1 MGLSASL
8 TNALSG
14 MGTGQASLEILSRN
28 VANAG
33 TPGYHRQSLSVI
45 DTMGA
50 NSTFARTGGLE
61 RAFDQSLQAYYTDAV
76 SDAGYTGVRT
86 DVLNRLQT
94 FLGKPGDPGS
104 LDSMFGSFQN
114 ALQTLSTS
122 PDDFATRASVVSQ
135 AQAMASTLNSLSQ
148 NVQSLRQESETQIS
162 SSVSALNDAVNAL
175 ARVNG
180 RLGAQTADSA
190 TRATLMDQ
198 RDRLVSQIAE
208 QLDVTV
214 QYRPD
219 DTVSL
224 MTKTGVGILDV
235 NPSTFNFQ
243 PAGVITADKQFNIN
257 PSKSNV
263 GQLTLTTPSG
273 SVIDLVQQNVLRSG
287 KLAGLIDL
295 RDNTLVTAQ
304 SQLDQIA
311 AGLAQSMSTV
321 TTQGAAATS
330 GTKNGLSIDIAA
342 IRDGND
348 FTLNY
353 TAGGT
358 QKSIKVVRVDDTSK
372 LPLDYVDAGG
382 MRVIGADFSGGPTAV
397 ANLLSSKLGPGFTVS
412 GSGTSVTVL
421 DDGATNT
428 TDVTGLTSHVTVSG
442 TQSGAALNLFVDT
455 GDKDFTNNLDG
466 AGQLRGFASRI
477 GVNSAV
483 ATNNT
488 LLSQYQTGISIGD
501 PTRPNYIL
509 SQLQTMNFAAAQPT
523 SSNQGTFR
531 LAGAVTDLISQT
543 MDYSGEI
550 AASAEGDDSS
560 QQQTMES
567 LQQRMD
573 KAYGVNVDDEMAR
586 LIQIQNA
593 YAANSRIISVV
604 QDLMNKLFNS

>member
-61 RAFDQSLQAYYTDAV
+61 RAFDQSLQAYYTDSV
-76 SDAGYTGVRT
+76 SNAGYTGVRT
-86 DVLNRLQT
+86 DVLERLQS

-104 LDSMFGSFQN
+104 LDTMFGNFQN
-114 ALQTLSTS
+114 ALQSLGTS
-122 PDDFATRASVVSQ
+122 PDDFATRASAISQ
-135 AQAMASTLNSLSQ
+135 AQGMASTLNSLSQ
-148 NVQSLRQESETQIS
+148 SVQSLRQESETQIS

-175 ARVNG
+175 AQVNG
-180 RLGAQTADSA
+180 RLVAQTTDSA

-198 RDRLVSQIAE
+198 RDRLVSLIAE

-235 NPSTFNFQ
+235 NPSIFNFQ
-243 PAGVITADKQFNIN
+243 AAGVITADKQFNID

-273 SVIDLVQQNVLRSG
+273 SVIDLVQQNVLKSG
-287 KLAGLIDL
+287 KLAGLVDL
-295 RDNTLVTAQ
+295 RDDTLVNAQ

-311 AGLAQSMSTV
+311 AGLAQAMSTV
-321 TTQGAAATS
+321 TTQGTAASS
-330 GTKNGLSIDIAA
+330 GTKNGLSINIAG

-358 QKSIKVVRVDDTSK
+358 QKTIKVVRVDDTSK

-382 MRVIGADFSGGPTAV
+382 TRVVGADFSGGASAV

-412 GSGTSVTVL
+412 GSGTAVTVL
-421 DDGATNT
+421 DDGAPNT
-428 TDVTGLTSHVTVSG
+428 TDVTGLTSHITVTG

-455 GDKDFTNNLDG
+455 GDTDFTNNLDG

-477 GVNSAV
+477 SVNNAV

-488 LLSQYQTGISIGD
+488 LLSQYQTGVSIGD
-501 PTRPNYIL
+501 PTRPNYL
-509 SQLQTMNFAAAQPT
+509 LNQLQTMDFAAAQPT
-523 SSNQGTFR
+523 TSKQGTFR
-531 LAGAVTDLISQT
+531 LAGSVTDLISQT
-543 MDYSGEI
+543 MDYTGEI

-560 QQQTMES
+560 QQETMDS
-567 LQQRMD
+567 LSQRMD
-573 KAYGVNVDDEMAR
+573 KAYGVNVDDEMSR
-586 LIQIQNA
+586 LIEIQNA